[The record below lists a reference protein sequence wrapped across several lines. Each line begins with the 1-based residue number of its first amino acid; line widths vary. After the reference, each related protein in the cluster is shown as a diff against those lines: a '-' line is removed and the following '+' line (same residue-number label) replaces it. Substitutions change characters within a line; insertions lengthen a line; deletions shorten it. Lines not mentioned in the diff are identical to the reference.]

1 MELLALNK
9 PITNPRKLIDKWTS
23 LVWTLRYNEPGEF
36 KLETPLIEKTIADL
50 PLGSFVTINEG
61 DEIMMVENYEIT
73 QNEDGKD
80 VLIVSGRSLMSFL
93 EYRTALDEYALYHDY
108 STDLEAKQV
117 EGDVHAWLI
126 KPPGPANDAD
136 IAAFI
141 MYRHLVEGVFNSPDN
156 AIRPEVIPNLSIV
169 QLDATNRRPYIRYIE
184 RGNLLNAV
192 QAILLAGNNG
202 FKSKR
207 AIGAAMNTEFIVYK
221 GLDRTRGQST
231 NAPMILRHDQGHILS
246 PRYLMSIKGYYNS
259 FRIFPTRW
267 PMFTDTVWGPD
278 NTSLAEPD
286 RMGWGYRE
294 LLIDATEITS
304 DDQSVVDPAM
314 MQRLYTEIA
323 KNLPTQILECT
334 VAENIPYVFGVNYN
348 LGDLCTVMGDFNIV
362 ENAQITEYVKVE
374 DALGERSSP
383 GLKIIQ

>member
-1 MELLALNK
+1 VELLALNR
-9 PITNPRKLIDKWTS
+9 PITNPRKLIDKWES
-23 LVWTLRYNEPGEF
+23 LIWTLRYQEPGEF
-36 KLETPLIEKTIADL
+36 ELKTAFIEETIADL
-50 PLGSFVTINEG
+50 PLGSFVAINEG
-61 DEIMMVENYEIT
+61 DEIMMVENYEIN
-73 QNEDGKD
+73 QGEDGKD
-80 VLIVSGRSLMSFL
+80 ILTVSGRSVMSFL
-93 EYRTALDEYALYHDY
+93 EYRTALDEYLYYHDY
-108 STDLEAKQV
+108 STDLEGKQV

-126 KPPGPANDAD
+126 NSPGGNANDAD

-141 MYRHLVEGVFNSPDN
+141 MYRHLVEGVFNSPNN

-169 QLDATNRRPYIRYIE
+169 QQDATNRRPYIRYIE
-184 RGNLLNAV
+184 RGNLLAAV

-207 AIGAAMNTEFIVYK
+207 AIGSAVNTEFIVYK
-221 GLDRTRGQST
+221 GLNRTREQST

-246 PRYLMSIKGYYNS
+246 PRYLFSIKGHYNS

-267 PMFTDTVWGPD
+267 PMFTDTVWGPG
-278 NTSLAEPD
+278 NTLDEPE
-286 RMGWGYRE
+286 RMGWDYRE

-304 DDQSVVDPAM
+304 DDLSIVDPAM
-314 MQRLYTEIA
+314 MQRLATEKA
-323 KNLPTQILECT
+323 KNLPIQILECT
-334 VAENIPYVFGVNYN
+334 VAENIPYVFGLDYN